1 MLEDAQNQWPL
12 LNTCLKNACINL
24 SKKQLNVPTIALNGY
39 NIPWNPL
46 GTVSTA
52 ALHLSYFTK
61 GSLDGSFQQSKNCI
75 GEKPDE
81 KQSTF
86 DKTQKCWTHTGD
98 SGA

>member
-46 GTVSTA
+46 GTVSAA
-52 ALHLSYFTK
+52 ALHLSYFITK
-61 GSLDGSFQQSKNCI
+61 GSLDGSFKQSKNCK
-75 GEKPDE
+75 GEK
-81 KQSTF
+81 S
-86 DKTQKCWTHTGD
+86 DKSKAHLIKHTSVGL
-98 SGA
+98 

>member
-46 GTVSTA
+46 GTVSAA
-52 ALHLSYFTK
+52 ALHLSYFITK
-61 GSLDGSFQQSKNCI
+61 GSLDGSFKQSKNCK
-75 GEKPDE
+75 GEK
-81 KQSTF
+81 S
-86 DKTQKCWTHTGD
+86 DKSRTHLIKHTSVGL
-98 SGA
+98 